1 MMRLAILAALAVTA
15 AASARVPSTKTV
27 LLPQPGARGD
37 ITVPYTT
44 NGFSTLGVANGVSP
58 AMFAAPKLDSAAT
71 PKMQNVYNLIYYGSR
86 LGSSSPANAA
96 TPREPN
102 NLRGNQL
109 GPKP

>member
-1 MMRLAILAALAVTA
+1 MTRLAILTALALTA
-15 AASARVPSTKTV
+15 AATARVPSTKTV
-27 LLPQPGARGD
+27 IPAQPGVRGD

-44 NGFSTLGVANGVSP
+44 NGFSTLGVYNGVAP

-86 LGSSSPANAA
+86 LGSASPANAA